1 MADVVNEVLADYRQ
15 GGDGVLELWRYDLT
29 VEQVVEVI
37 RAAQAVREVR
47 VLALGRRDD
56 ERREV
61 RGSLRPLGEAGAAAL
76 AEALKQKAVP
86 GLQTLGVAAN
96 RIGKAGA
103 AALAGAMASVP
114 RLQTLDV
121 ARNGIGAAGA
131 AALAGALAG
140 VPGLQTLKVRNN
152 GIGDAGAAALA
163 GALAGVP
170 GLQTL
175 YVGGNGI
182 GDAGAAALAGA
193 LAGVPGLQTLAVG
206 ANDIGDAGAKA
217 LAGGLAGVPGLQTLD
232 VGNNSIGAVGAAA
245 LAGALAGVPGLQT
258 LKVGDNGIGDAG
270 VAALAGALAGV
281 PGLQTLNME
290 DNEIGAA
297 GAAALAGALAGVPG
311 LQTLNVEANY
321 IGDAGA
327 AALAGALK
335 VVPGLQG
342 LYVGWNGIG
351 DVGAAALAGA
361 LKYVPGLQTLS
372 VGSNDV
378 GDAGAAV
385 LAGGLKDVPGLETL
399 DVEDTSISDAGAAA
413 LAGGLVGVPRLQTLS
428 VSGNDIGY
436 AGAAAL
442 AGALKH
448 VPGLQALDVARNGI
462 GDAGAAALAGAL
474 KYVPGLQTL
483 SVGSNDVG
491 DAGAAVLAGGLKDVP
506 GLQTLDVRGNGID
519 SLDWLG
525 EVPAQFSGRIK
536 IDSNN
541 IPLPKEVLRDED
553 WRVWLRAWRGAT
565 AELPLMKVV
574 LLGEGEAGKT
584 SLAACL
590 RGEEPPEWHDPT
602 RAFDVHVVTLGPAEA
617 AGAMPPQVR
626 LFDFG
631 GQKHLQ
637 GLHRFF
643 LASRRNVFVVVVRA
657 DKTLAENRLWH
668 WLGVVEDVHRREVA
682 AERQRRGEGMGATE
696 RAADTARMRAGM
708 ATELAP
714 PRVLVVVTRGDVERP
729 KTGVDDVRAVADAFV
744 NHGLAVE
751 VVGPLVLAGRSKAGE
766 SAVRVAE
773 VRAWVEKQFGTLPEV
788 KVRVHPGFVKA
799 VQRMADVGG
808 LDPTA
813 GLVAKMPLLLGF
825 DDLEEECLGSDAADQ
840 EGAAAIGSAA
850 TREDRLLW
858 RTMLRN
864 LGLLLWVGDRTD
876 LAMAQAS
883 VEDLH
888 GTPELLRR
896 VYGVLWTAERGGGG
910 PNPAGAVLSTGE
922 LHQALRAC
930 VRSTEVAGLINLL
943 VGCSLLLKVD
953 DDQYLVPDLLQV
965 EGDTPPTRG
974 FVTRIVERRFVPDW
988 YLPRL
993 LALNHADLYP
1003 AVQSGR
1009 RHVTFGCGDEW
1020 VGVSVT
1026 PRDDGPDEVVVQRW
1040 AKAGG
1045 APRSGSQGSSGGGA

>member
-1 MADVVNEVLADYRQ
+1 V
-15 GGDGVLELWRYDLT
+15 
-29 VEQVVEVI
+29 
-37 RAAQAVREVR
+37 
-47 VLALGRRDD
+47 
-56 ERREV
+56 
-61 RGSLRPLGEAGAAAL
+61 
-76 AEALKQKAVP
+76 
-86 GLQTLGVAAN
+86 
-96 RIGKAGA
+96 
-103 AALAGAMASVP
+103 
-114 RLQTLDV
+114 
-121 ARNGIGAAGA
+121 
-131 AALAGALAG
+131 ALAGALAG
-140 VPGLQTLKVRNN
+140 VPELKTLEVRSNN
-152 GIGDAGAAALA
+152 IGEAGAA
-163 GALAGVP
+163 
-170 GLQTL
+170 
-175 YVGGNGI
+175 
-182 GDAGAAALAGA
+182 
-193 LAGVPGLQTLAVG
+193 
-206 ANDIGDAGAKA
+206 A
-217 LAGGLAGVPGLQTLD
+217 LAGGLAGVPGLQRLD
-232 VGNNSIGAVGAAA
+232 VGG
-245 LAGALAGVPGLQT
+245 
-258 LKVGDNGIGDAG
+258 NGIG
-270 VAALAGALAGV
+270 
-281 PGLQTLNME
+281 E
-290 DNEIGAA
+290 
-297 GAAALAGALAGVPG
+297 
-311 LQTLNVEANY
+311 
-321 IGDAGA
+321 
-327 AALAGALK
+327 
-335 VVPGLQG
+335 
-342 LYVGWNGIG
+342 
-351 DVGAAALAGA
+351 
-361 LKYVPGLQTLS
+361 
-372 VGSNDV
+372 
-378 GDAGAAV
+378 
-385 LAGGLKDVPGLETL
+385 
-399 DVEDTSISDAGAAA
+399 AGAAA

-428 VSGNDIGY
+428 VSGNDIGE

-442 AGALKH
+442 AGALAG
-448 VPGLQALDVARNGI
+448 VPGLQALGVGRNGI

-474 KYVPGLQTL
+474 AGVPGLQTL
-483 SVGSNDVG
+483 SLG
-491 DAGAAVLAGGLKDVP
+491 D
-506 GLQTLDVRGNGID
+506 NGIN

-525 EVPAQFSGRIK
+525 QVPDEFTGRIR
-536 IDSNN
+536 IAHNN
-541 IPLPKEVLRDED
+541 IPLPKEVLDDPD

-590 RGEEPPEWHDPT
+590 RGEEPPEVHDPT

-708 ATELAP
+708 ATEVAP
-714 PRVLVVVTRGDVERP
+714 PRVLVVATRGDVELP
-729 KTGVDDVRAVADAFV
+729 KTRPEDVRAVADAFV
-744 NHGLAVE
+744 NQGLAVE

-825 DDLEEECLGSDAADQ
+825 DELEEECLGSDTADQ

-930 VRSTEVAGLINLL
+930 VRSREVAGLIDLL

-953 DDQYLVPDLLQV
+953 DNQYLVPDLLQV
-965 EGDTPPTRG
+965 EGDTPPTKG

-993 LALNHADLYP
+993 LALNHPDLYP

-1026 PRDDGPDEVVVQRW
+1026 PRNDGPDEVVVQRW

-1045 APRSGSQGSSGGGA
+1045 APRSGAQGSSGGGA